1 MRALPIIWKRTRIT
15 AAADLS
21 GIPRHGDPGTIDN
34 YDDDDDHGDCS
45 CNGDVEEENKSGHGL
60 DSNNSAADGLARS
73 VYSIGLYDEAFSTY
87 LPVVIAVLSILF
99 VRA

>member
-34 YDDDDDHGDCS
+34 YDDDDDDEDHGC
-45 CNGDVEEENKSGHGL
+45 
-60 DSNNSAADGLARS
+60 
-73 VYSIGLYDEAFSTY
+73 VYN
-87 LPVVIAVLSILF
+87 
-99 VRA
+99 